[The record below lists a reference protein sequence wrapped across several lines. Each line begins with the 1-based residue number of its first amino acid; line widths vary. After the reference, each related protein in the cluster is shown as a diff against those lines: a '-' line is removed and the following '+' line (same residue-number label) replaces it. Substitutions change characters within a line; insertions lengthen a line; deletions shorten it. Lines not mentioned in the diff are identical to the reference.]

1 MCKKSGNDD
10 RAYQMFCCC
19 WAKIIFM
26 IIVHIYFTNSVFPI
40 LEIAC
45 TNRQRLTSHP
55 TARTKCFKI
64 FTKNWKLFMVFL
76 VINVITI
83 QLIQY
88 FDKFCSTMTMNCTV
102 EWTLE
107 KCQKTFQTFLNTLL
121 FKATFLFFWNK
132 ETILAFGLVLGN
144 FRCWTIFC

>member
-1 MCKKSGNDD
+1 M
-10 RAYQMFCCC
+10 
-19 WAKIIFM
+19 FM
-26 IIVHIYFTNSVFPI
+26 ITVHIYFSNSVFPI

-64 FTKNWKLFMVFL
+64 FTKNSKLFMVFL
-76 VINVITI
+76 VINVITV

-102 EWTLE
+102 EWTL
-107 KCQKTFQTFLNTLL
+107 QKVPKDFSD
-121 FKATFLFFWNK
+121 FF
-132 ETILAFGLVLGN
+132 EHFIV
-144 FRCWTIFC
+144 

>member
-1 MCKKSGNDD
+1 
-10 RAYQMFCCC
+10 
-19 WAKIIFM
+19 
-26 IIVHIYFTNSVFPI
+26 
-40 LEIAC
+40 
-45 TNRQRLTSHP
+45 
-55 TARTKCFKI
+55 
-64 FTKNWKLFMVFL
+64 MVFL

-121 FKATFLFFWNK
+121 FKATFLFFEINK
-132 ETILAFGLVLGN
+132 PFWLSGYFWAISVVELFFVRDNLRLQLKLSIHDVP
-144 FRCWTIFC
+144 RR

>member
-1 MCKKSGNDD
+1 MASLGLHQKPVV
-10 RAYQMFCCC
+10 Y
-19 WAKIIFM
+19 
-26 IIVHIYFTNSVFPI
+26 
-40 LEIAC
+40 
-45 TNRQRLTSHP
+45 NRCLHKFLSTTSSSQVSMM
-55 TARTKCFKI
+55 TTLCLASLLASTKCFKI

-102 EWTLE
+102 EWTL

-132 ETILAFGLVLGN
+132 ETVLAFGLVLGN
-144 FRCWTIFC
+144 FRCGTIFC